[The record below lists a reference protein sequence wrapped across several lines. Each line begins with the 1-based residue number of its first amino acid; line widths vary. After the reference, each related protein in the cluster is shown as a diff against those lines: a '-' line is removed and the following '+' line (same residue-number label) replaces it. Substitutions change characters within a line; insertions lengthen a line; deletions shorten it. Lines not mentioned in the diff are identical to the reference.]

1 MFWNRNKIRKDMLP
15 NLRPTSK
22 ASLKMQCLLTC
33 NGDLEKASKL
43 YDFMIK
49 DMEDLPMFDVQPP
62 TTMQQDK
69 ETIGQGIGWLKEN
82 QNEIIQ
88 GIEWIRSMFGRGGGM
103 PPSGAAP
110 SPIPP
115 IN

>member
-1 MFWNRNKIRKDMLP
+1 MIP

-33 NGDLEKASKL
+33 NGDLEKAAKL

-62 TTMQQDK
+62 TTMQQVK
-69 ETIGQGIGWLKEN
+69 ETIGQGMGWLKEN
-82 QNEIIQ
+82 QNEIMQ
-88 GIEWIRSMFGRGGGM
+88 GIEWIRSMFGKGGGM
-103 PPSGAAP
+103 PPSGAVP
-110 SPIPP
+110 TPIPP

>member
-1 MFWNRNKIRKDMLP
+1 MIP

-33 NGDLEKASKL
+33 NGDLEKATKL

-62 TTMQQDK
+62 TTMQQVK
-69 ETIGQGIGWLKEN
+69 ETIGQGMGWLKEN
-82 QNEIIQ
+82 QNEIMQ
-88 GIEWIRSMFGRGGGM
+88 GIEWIRSMFGKGGGM
-103 PPSGAAP
+103 PPNGATP

>member
-1 MFWNRNKIRKDMLP
+1 MIP

-33 NGDLEKASKL
+33 NGDLDKAAKL

-62 TTMQQDK
+62 TAMQQVK
-69 ETIGQGIGWLKEN
+69 ETIGQSMGWLKEN
-82 QNEIIQ
+82 QNEIMQ
-88 GIEWIRSMFGRGGGM
+88 GIEWIRSMFGKGGGM
-103 PPSGAAP
+103 PPSGAT
-110 SPIPP
+110 PIPP